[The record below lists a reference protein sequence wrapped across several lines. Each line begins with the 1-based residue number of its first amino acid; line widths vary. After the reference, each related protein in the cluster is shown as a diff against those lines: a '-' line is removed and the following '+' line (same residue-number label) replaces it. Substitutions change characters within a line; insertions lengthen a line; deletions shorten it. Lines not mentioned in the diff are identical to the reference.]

1 MLLLYLTT
9 WVPPHLTSPHCHPSN
24 QTFLPHRQARK
35 MQEMINKL
43 KLEASENAARQ
54 NGGLARSTHSQMSP
68 HSQGGHHLVRM
79 SFWAFV
85 GF

>member
-1 MLLLYLTT
+1 
-9 WVPPHLTSPHCHPSN
+9 
-24 QTFLPHRQARK
+24 